1 MRLRKAQSGSEDAVL
16 DMTPMI
22 DMTFQL
28 IAFFMFTLNFSNDL
42 LDERVR
48 LPLADSATPTS
59 QSPQSPVYINMSRE
73 GLVYLLGGEAIDPK
87 ADSTAIR
94 RHLAVEAQMAKVN
107 MKVAGV
113 DTSTGLWTTIV
124 IRADDSAPYG
134 NVQKVIQIAQQT
146 GFTKFWLR
154 ANKTP

>member
-1 MRLRKAQSGSEDAVL
+1 MRLRKARSGSEDAVL

-28 IAFFMFTLNFSNDL
+28 ITFFMFTLNFSNDL

-113 DTSTGLWTTIV
+113 DTSTGLWTTII

>member
-1 MRLRKAQSGSEDAVL
+1 MRLRKARSGSEDAVL

-94 RHLAVEAQMAKVN
+94 RHLAIEAQMAKVN

-134 NVQKVIQIAQQT
+134 NVQKVVQIAQQT

>member
-94 RHLAVEAQMAKVN
+94 RHLAIEAQMAKVN

-134 NVQKVIQIAQQT
+134 NVQKVVQIAQQT

>member
-1 MRLRKAQSGSEDAVL
+1 MKLRKANPVSEDAAL

-42 LDERVR
+42 LDERVV
-48 LPLADSATPTS
+48 LPVADSASPTT
-59 QSPQSPVYINMSRE
+59 QAPQSPIYINMSRE
-73 GLVYLLGGEAIDPK
+73 GLVYMLGGQAADPV
-87 ADSTAIR
+87 ADAATIR
-94 RHLAVEAQMAKVN
+94 RQLAVEAQMAKVN

-113 DTSTGLWTTIV
+113 DATSGVWTTVV
-124 IRADDSAPYG
+124 IRADERAPYG
-134 NVQKVIQIAQQT
+134 SVQRVIQIAQQT

-154 ANKTP
+154 ATKAN

>member
-113 DTSTGLWTTIV
+113 DTSTGLWTTII